1 MFTIMVDETKECKII
16 LYKLINKEYDL
27 ELDDNLIKFMSENTI
42 LGKLARI
49 SKKLNFKN
57 ETNLCNNNESNN
69 EISNSYLGWQFGDE
83 DDK

>member
-1 MFTIMVDETKECKII
+1 MVDETKECKII